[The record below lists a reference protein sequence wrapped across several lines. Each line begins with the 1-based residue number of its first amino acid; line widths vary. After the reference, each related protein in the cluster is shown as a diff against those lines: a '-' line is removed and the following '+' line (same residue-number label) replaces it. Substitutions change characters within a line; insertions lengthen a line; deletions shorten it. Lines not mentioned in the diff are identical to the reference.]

1 MTAVTSDSTTEF
13 GASDGAAPPCL
24 VADPWG
30 ARIVTLL
37 FLVSVVLFALAVL
50 GLGPMG

>member
-1 MTAVTSDSTTEF
+1 MVLRRPASSPIR
-13 GASDGAAPPCL
+13 GAR
-24 VADPWG
+24 
-30 ARIVTLL
+30 RIVTLL